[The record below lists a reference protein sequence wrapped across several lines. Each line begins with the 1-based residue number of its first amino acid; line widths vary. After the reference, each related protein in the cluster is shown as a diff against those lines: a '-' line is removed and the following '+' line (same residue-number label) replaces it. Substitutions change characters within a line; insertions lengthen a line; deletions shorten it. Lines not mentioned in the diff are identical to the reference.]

1 MKDRTVIAKGKSL
14 PKEEVAK
21 LRKKSGMSNV
31 GKYKN
36 VSAKNF
42 AGPDG
47 TFPINS
53 IARGK
58 NALARAHYAG
68 NPAVI
73 RAKVY
78 AKYPKLKERHE
89 EREKGSKAKKE
100 K

>member
-21 LRKKSGMSNV
+21 LRKKPGMSNV

-36 VSAKNF
+36 ISPENF

-47 TFPINS
+47 TFPINDMAH
-53 IARGK
+53 AR
-58 NALARAHYAG
+58 NALARAHYAA
-68 NPAVI
+68 NPATI

-78 AKYPKLKERHE
+78 AKYPKLKEHHE
-89 EREKGSKAKKE
+89 TAKK
-100 K
+100 KKQAC